1 MSLGFNDY
9 GLAQLGRSGDGT
21 RWMDLRDVLG
31 VKFKRLMNSIWDIS
45 KMEVSRRLLD
55 LWLKK
60 LEDLFPNM
68 ANIGEV
74 WLSFGGAGVIVFS
87 LNMVSL

>member
-1 MSLGFNDY
+1 
-9 GLAQLGRSGDGT
+9 
-21 RWMDLRDVLG
+21 
-31 VKFKRLMNSIWDIS
+31 
-45 KMEVSRRLLD
+45 MEVSRRLLD

-74 WLSFGGAGVIVFS
+74 WLSVGGAGVIVFS
-87 LNMVSL
+87 LNTVSL

>member
-1 MSLGFNDY
+1 
-9 GLAQLGRSGDGT
+9 
-21 RWMDLRDVLG
+21 
-31 VKFKRLMNSIWDIS
+31 
-45 KMEVSRRLLD
+45 MEVSRRLLD

-74 WLSFGGAGVIVFS
+74 WLSFGGAGIIVFS
-87 LNMVSL
+87 LNMVSLWCASGDVKGAAEYLNPKLRSEVLTKHVNFSINGI

>member
-1 MSLGFNDY
+1 M
-9 GLAQLGRSGDGT
+9 
-21 RWMDLRDVLG
+21 
-31 VKFKRLMNSIWDIS
+31 S

-87 LNMVSL
+87 LNTVSL